1 MPEIAFI
8 GRSNVGKSSLLNALT
23 GRKSIARASVT
34 PGRTQEL
41 NFFEV
46 GDPTRLML
54 VDMPGYGFAKAP
66 LKVVEN
72 WKRLVRDF
80 LRGRVVLK
88 RTLLLIDGRRQP
100 PTTFTGLTDSGMAPE
115 LLVQRVDVVTGGVS
129 AVYGSD
135 AVAGV
140 VNYILDRNFTGFK
153 ASAQAGEIGWWPWRQ
168 RRLLQATAKVG
179 EHPWKRVRR
188 DRPIVEQ
195 PALSA
200 IQHQLR
206 AQQVAVGGQRRCGAE
221 LGEVEQGNG
230 RRRQAALQGTQGLR
244 LQAPL
249 VGTAQPLT
257 FGPAGQ
263 HDQPSTA
270 LAGQGHGGSEG
281 GLVVEAQ
288 LPLQGHGNGDGTGH
302 GGGTEPAQ
310 PGRFSP
316 PSSPGA

>member
-1 MPEIAFI
+1 M
-8 GRSNVGKSSLLNALT
+8 
-23 GRKSIARASVT
+23 
-34 PGRTQEL
+34 
-41 NFFEV
+41 
-46 GDPTRLML
+46 
-54 VDMPGYGFAKAP
+54 
-66 LKVVEN
+66 
-72 WKRLVRDF
+72 
-80 LRGRVVLK
+80 
-88 RTLLLIDGRRQP
+88 
-100 PTTFTGLTDSGMAPE
+100 
-115 LLVQRVDVVTGGVS
+115 
-129 AVYGSD
+129 
-135 AVAGV
+135 
-140 VNYILDRNFTGFK
+140 
-153 ASAQAGEIGWWPWRQ
+153 
-168 RRLLQATAKVG
+168 QATAKVG

-230 RRRQAALQGTQGLR
+230 RRRQGALQGTQGLR

-316 PSSPGA
+316 HLQPRRVSAEPGKRRLDISWSPETGLRRPAAIGPGPWRQQFEGPRLGACARAEELLLYL